1 MDLEQRI
8 GEIIEEEIMKSGK
21 MGTETVRVSIVI
33 SNEEINQFELTDLY
47 DNAHYYWIIEKS
59 DEGAILY
66 ISYTEEV

>member
-1 MDLEQRI
+1 MDLKQKIDR
-8 GEIIEEEIMKSGK
+8 IIEEEIMKNGK

-33 SNEEINQFELTDLY
+33 SNEEINQFKLTDLY
-47 DNAHYYWIIEKS
+47 DNAHYYWEIEKS